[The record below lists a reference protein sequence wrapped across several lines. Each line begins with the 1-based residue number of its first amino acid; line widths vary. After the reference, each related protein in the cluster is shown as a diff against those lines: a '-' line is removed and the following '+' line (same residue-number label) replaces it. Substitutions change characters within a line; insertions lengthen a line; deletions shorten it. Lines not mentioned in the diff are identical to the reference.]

1 MIFTM
6 ADKNKFEKIDEK
18 IDGYTLDR
26 QPGVEREMDPAPIYE
41 AEYYKGSGKLE
52 GKTAIIT
59 GGDSGIG
66 RAVALLYAKEGADL
80 VLAYLDEDKDAED
93 TKEMVEKHGVKC
105 ELYSFDVKKK
115 QECLDLVDFT
125 LKKFGKLNILVNHA
139 GVQYPT
145 KDFLSITEDQVRET
159 FETNIYG
166 IIFLTQAA
174 LPHLAKGDSVIN
186 TTSITAYNGS
196 PELMD
201 YSATNGA
208 ITSLTRSLAGNLAKD
223 GIRINAVAPG
233 PIYTPLIPAS
243 FDAEKVEKHGGT
255 TPMER
260 RGQPSELGPAY
271 VFLASPDASYMTG
284 QVIHV
289 NGGDFMTS

>member
-1 MIFTM
+1 M
-6 ADKNKFEKIDEK
+6 ADKNKFEKIDEQVE
-18 IDGYTLDR
+18 GYTLDR
-26 QPGVEREMDPAPIYE
+26 QPGIEREMEPQPIYE
-41 AEYYKGSGKLE
+41 ADYYKGSGKLE

-66 RAVALLYAKEGADL
+66 RAVAILYAKEGANL
-80 VLAYLDEDKDAED
+80 VLAYLDEHKDAED
-93 TKEMVEKHGVKC
+93 TKEMVESHGVKC
-105 ELYSFDVKKK
+105 ELYPFDVKKK
-115 QECLDLVDFT
+115 AECLALVDFT
-125 LKKFGKLNILVNHA
+125 LEKFGKLNILVNHA

-145 KDFLSITEDQVRET
+145 TDFLSISEDQVRET

-174 LPHLAKGDSVIN
+174 LPHLGEGDSIIN

-208 ITSLTRSLAGNLAKD
+208 ITSLTRSLAGNQAKK

-243 FDAEKVEKHGGT
+243 FDAEKVEKHGSS
-255 TPMER
+255 TPMGR
-260 RGQPSELGPAY
+260 RGQPGELGPSY
-271 VFLASPDASYMTG
+271 VFLASDDASYMTG

-289 NGGDFMTS
+289 NGGDYMSS

>member
-1 MIFTM
+1 M
-6 ADKNKFEKIDEK
+6 ADKNKFEKIDEE

-26 QPGVEREMDPAPIYE
+26 QPGIEREMDPVPIYE
-41 AEYYKGSGKLE
+41 ADYYKGSDKLKD
-52 GKTAIIT
+52 KTAIIT

-66 RAVALLYAKEGADL
+66 RAVALLYAKEGANL
-80 VLAYLDEDKDAED
+80 VLGYLDEHKDAED
-93 TKEMVEKHGVKC
+93 TKAMVEEHGVQC
-105 ELYSFDVKKK
+105 EIYSFDVKKK
-115 QECLDLVDFT
+115 KECQALVDFT
-125 LKKFGKLNILVNHA
+125 LEKFGKLNILVNHA

-145 KDFLSITEDQVRET
+145 TDFLSISEDQVRET

-174 LPHLAKGDSVIN
+174 LPHLQEGDSVIN

-196 PELMD
+196 PELID

-208 ITSLTRSLAGNLAKD
+208 ITSLTRSLAGNLAKK

-233 PIYTPLIPAS
+233 PIYTPLIPAT

-255 TPMER
+255 TPMGR
-260 RGQPSELGPAY
+260 RGQPSELGPSY

-289 NGGDFMTS
+289 NGGDYMTS